1 MKKYKREKRL
11 DYYVALVNET
21 SEKRKELTRLV
32 SFVDNELINI
42 YKKKNEDAYTEDEK
56 LYVLKDLVNIV

>member
-21 SEKRKELTRLV
+21 SEKRKELTRLF
-32 SFVDNELINI
+32 SIVDNEIINI
-42 YKKKNEDAYTEDEK
+42 YKKKMRMHIRKMRNYMS
-56 LYVLKDLVNIV
+56 

>member
-32 SFVDNELINI
+32 SFVDNDLINI
-42 YKKKNEDAYTEDEK
+42 YKKKKMRMHIRKMRNYMF
-56 LYVLKDLVNIV
+56 

>member
-42 YKKKNEDAYTEDEK
+42 YIKKKK
-56 LYVLKDLVNIV
+56 